1 MIVFVLAFKESSKTA
16 QKLFCLHNHQYLA
29 TFLNSLYWNCGKDI
43 NIDYN
48 YGTTSFDFFKF
59 GTIKGRIFKHR
70 YPVKIMLDIVV
81 FGSPRD
87 GFYTI
92 CIRTIRDLAS
102 SSIND
107 RNAIKKTCTE
117 IITAYSTTSRLAVIA
132 LAFGVKKTAVWPL
145 FNMP

>member
-1 MIVFVLAFKESSKTA
+1 
-16 QKLFCLHNHQYLA
+16 
-29 TFLNSLYWNCGKDI
+29 
-43 NIDYN
+43 
-48 YGTTSFDFFKF
+48 
-59 GTIKGRIFKHR
+59 
-70 YPVKIMLDIVV
+70 MLDIVA